1 MSWFRTLFRLF
12 DDNEKAIAI
21 MQTNYDIPG
30 VVFPYEPSMTPEGW
44 LGRITSDSA
53 GYASVH
59 RLTDLEG
66 CNIDSVAHYREKNA
80 LHERIIIRL
89 VSQND
94 TRYIRLERYRF
105 RNNEDALPYG
115 SFIP

>member
-1 MSWFRTLFRLF
+1 MSWFRTLCRLF
-12 DDNEKAIAI
+12 DDSEKALAI
-21 MQTNYDIPG
+21 MQTDYDIPG
-30 VVFPYEPSMTPEGW
+30 VVFPYEQSMTAEGW
-44 LGRITSDSA
+44 LGRITCDSA

-66 CNIDSVAHYREKNA
+66 CNIVSVAHYRKKND

-94 TRYIRLERYRF
+94 TRYIRLERYKV
-105 RNNEDALPYG
+105 RNNEEALLYG